1 MKIIANNIDKIDNMY
16 EKILV
21 LCNKCNSN
29 EHINSQLQYYNTMN
43 NNSNNDYNSNEHNI
57 NSYYER

>member
-21 LCNKCNSN
+21 LCNKCNNN
-29 EHINSQLQYYNTMN
+29 EHTNS
-43 NNSNNDYNSNEHNI
+43 
-57 NSYYER
+57 